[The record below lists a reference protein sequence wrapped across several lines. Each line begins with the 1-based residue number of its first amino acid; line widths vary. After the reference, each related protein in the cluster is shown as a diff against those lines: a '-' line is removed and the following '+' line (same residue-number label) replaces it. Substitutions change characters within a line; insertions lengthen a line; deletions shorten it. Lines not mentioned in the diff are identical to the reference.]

1 MTVVMPTIGLTRLYH
16 AYSPGTDTQ
25 VWMYTHQG
33 TGRRQEE
40 TQSVE
45 EHTVSTSPM
54 YAARPKQSH
63 GPPQCFPHT
72 QPPHTHTHSCPCL
85 LTVSFPED
93 IHAFPLSSDR
103 AATLM
108 PSGTSI
114 ALSFIRFS
122 VIKSE
127 ERVRVA
133 KEKMIEGWVGWEL
146 LCREK

>member
-1 MTVVMPTIGLTRLYH
+1 MPTVGLARLYQ
-16 AYSPGTDTQ
+16 AYISGTDTQ
-25 VWMYTHQG
+25 VWMYTQHG
-33 TGRRQEE
+33 TGRRQEG

-63 GPPQCFPHT
+63 GPPQCFLHA
-72 QPPHTHTHSCPCL
+72 PPTDTHSRPCL

-93 IHAFPLSSDR
+93 IHAFPFSRDR

-114 ALSFIRFS
+114 APSFICFS
-122 VIKSE
+122 MIKSE
-127 ERVRVA
+127 ERERAA
-133 KEKMIEGWVGWEL
+133 KEKMIEGWFGWEL